1 MRNGTG
7 FLFSFAK
14 LLAYFSEVSYI
25 LQHDENWRRKFEM
38 TTKEIKKTVD
48 NMKKLTKKVCTTKTE
63 ARKFLVSVGIYTKQ
77 GQLAKAY
84 R

>member
-1 MRNGTG
+1 
-7 FLFSFAK
+7 
-14 LLAYFSEVSYI
+14 
-25 LQHDENWRRKFEM
+25 M